1 MHSPEA
7 LLRRSWSVR
16 AGVGILSGMTNL
28 CPTSV
33 PPRRSLGDGVT
44 SRRWIGVLV
53 ACLSGGLLLVAAWLD
68 PSPNGHG
75 THTQLGMMPCG
86 WVMHAGIPCPS
97 CGMTTAFAHAADGD
111 MLGSLR
117 AQPAGAVLAF
127 LTAGVL
133 VISIWQAVSGARLA
147 GFWMDHL
154 GKWFFITFG
163 VIVIM
168 AWVYKILEMKE
179 LL

>member
-1 MHSPEA
+1 MPA
-7 LLRRSWSVR
+7 F
-16 AGVGILSGMTNL
+16 
-28 CPTSV
+28 PV
-33 PPRRSLGDGVT
+33 PAV
-44 SRRWIGVLV
+44 
-53 ACLSGGLLLVAAWLD
+53 
-68 PSPNGHG
+68 
-75 THTQLGMMPCG
+75 
-86 WVMHAGIPCPS
+86 
-97 CGMTTAFAHAADGD
+97 GMTTAFAHAADGD

-127 LTAGVL
+127 FTACVL
-133 VISIWQAVSGARLA
+133 VISIWQAISGARLG

-179 LL
+179 ML